1 MTEATI
7 ASKGLIEG
15 IGDEVLMGV
24 VALFG
29 LVIPMMA
36 YVLNR

>member
-1 MTEATI
+1 
-7 ASKGLIEG
+7 
-15 IGDEVLMGV
+15 VLMGV

-36 YVLNR
+36 YVLNRWVLFCLFFLHTLTALAE